1 VAGCSG
7 GGGYWTARSSAA
19 GVSSV
24 QSESHL
30 AGRWLVCS
38 YAGDGGV
45 AALPSVSVVSAVA
58 GQPAD
63 VLESNAALREALEVR
78 LTEEGPQKGKGHL
91 RATGYCISERWS
103 PIKHCD

>member
-1 VAGCSG
+1 MAGCSG

-24 QSESHL
+24 QTHL

-63 VLESNAALREALEVR
+63 VLENNAALREALEV
-78 LTEEGPQKGKGHL
+78 
-91 RATGYCISERWS
+91 
-103 PIKHCD
+103 